1 MSYAGMLRDAL
12 TGVGD
17 ATRRVRRGALLVRA
31 VVAVSGFAALVL
43 VLPAAV
49 LGPLS
54 LLICAALALVPAVL
68 PGTWVVLALELLA
81 MAGWL
86 VRTTAF
92 DSSGSWWAL
101 VVLAGAAYLHHTG
114 SALAAVL
121 PLDAV
126 VAGSV
131 LRRWLT
137 RWAAVVAGTALVAAL
152 ALGVAGRLP
161 VAPTVAIPVLGVLLA
176 LFAVGVVAYAR
187 APGPDPEPGE

>member
-12 TGVGD
+12 SGAGD
-17 ATRRVRRGALLVRA
+17 AIRQVRRGALLVRA
-31 VVAVSGFAALVL
+31 VVAVTGFVALVL
-43 VLPAAV
+43 VVPTTV

-54 LLICAALALVPAVL
+54 LLVCAALALVPAVL
-68 PGTWVVLALELLA
+68 PGTWTVLALELLA

-86 VRTTAF
+86 VRTTAYG
-92 DSSGSWWAL
+92 SSGSWWAL
-101 VVLAGAAYLHHTG
+101 VVLAAAAYLHHTG

-131 LRRWLT
+131 LRRWLARSAT
-137 RWAAVVAGTALVAAL
+137 VIAGTAVVAAL

-161 VAPTVAIPVLGVLLA
+161 VAPTVAVPVFGVLLA
-176 LFAVGVVAYAR
+176 LLVVGVVAYAR
-187 APGPDPEPGE
+187 APRSGE

>member
-12 TGVGD
+12 GGAGD
-17 ATRRVRRGALLVRA
+17 AVRRVRRGALLVRG
-31 VVAVSGFAALVL
+31 VVAVAGFVALVL
-43 VLPAAV
+43 VSPTAV

-68 PGTWVVLALELLA
+68 PGTWAVLALELLV

-92 DSSGSWWAL
+92 DSAGSWWAL
-101 VVLAGAAYLHHTG
+101 VALAAMAYLHHTG

-126 VAGSV
+126 VAPSV

-137 RWAAVVAGTALVAAL
+137 RWAATVAGTALVAAL

-176 LFAVGVVAYAR
+176 LFVVGVVAYAR
-187 APGPDPEPGE
+187 APRSGE